1 MNIRDLFELSQLD
14 ALGLLDEQER
24 AAFDA
29 AFLAAPPEI
38 RAQLRREQAR
48 WVTTDFVGCDAEPP
62 EGLRDAVLADI
73 GVAAMRGRVLDAVH
87 REIARVQGSPASLET
102 VLAHAGGRAGPA
114 IMPVRRV
121 SPVWRAAALGF
132 ASAAVAFA
140 GMTLYERDRIDQ
152 MARDS
157 RTVGEVVAV
166 PGIGDTV
173 FNADV
178 SKIVLDAAQ
187 GFKGEA
193 ALFLN
198 SEKSEGRLYCR
209 NLSTSPGVV
218 YRVLLVDESGELMR
232 DAAGRPVELARSFT
246 YTGGWKIVQDVHVTL
261 PSAGRIALFEA
272 TSNDPDDLGRMVLSA
287 KLA

>member
-48 WVTTDFVGCDAEPP
+48 WVATDFVGCDAEPP

-87 REIARVQGSPASLET
+87 QEISRAQAVQPPAGP
-102 VLAHAGGRAGPA
+102 VIAHAGGRAGPA
-114 IMPVRRV
+114 ILPVRRV
-121 SPVWRAAALGF
+121 SSVWRAAALGF

-140 GMTLYERDRIDQ
+140 GMTLYERDRIEQ

-157 RTVGEVVAV
+157 QTVGEVFAV
-166 PGIGDTV
+166 PGIGDTF
-173 FNADV
+173 FNAKV
-178 SKIVLDAAQ
+178 PKIVLTAAE
-187 GFKGEA
+187 GFKGDGS
-193 ALFLN
+193 LFLN
-198 SEKSEGRLYCR
+198 TEKGEGRLYCR
-209 NLSTSPGVV
+209 NLSTSPDAV
-218 YRVLLVDESGELMR
+218 YRVLLLDQSGELML
-232 DAAGRPVELARSFT
+232 DAAGRPIEVARSFV
-246 YTGGWKIVQDVHVTL
+246 YAGGLKIVQDVRVTL
-261 PSAGRIALFEA
+261 PTNCQIALFEGSVQNPA
-272 TSNDPDDLGRMVLSA
+272 DVGRKVLSA
-287 KLA
+287 RLG